1 MPRGPERIGNVL
13 AELMARGG
21 FGRVRSTEALEAA
34 WRQAAGTLA
43 ASYTRV
49 AGLRRGQLEIVVA
62 SSAMVQELSFQKRAL
77 LDALAKAL
85 PDEPVRA
92 LRFRVGPVR

>member
-1 MPRGPERIGNVL
+1 
-13 AELMARGG
+13 MARGG

-34 WRQAAGTLA
+34 WRQAAGPLA
-43 ASYTRV
+43 ATHTCV
-49 AGLRRGQLEIVVA
+49 AGVRRGKLEIVVA
-62 SSAMVQELSFQKRAL
+62 SSTLLQELSFQKRAL
-77 LDALAKAL
+77 LDALARAL